1 MSRLRIDPFVLTL
14 VAAVTLAYF
23 FPRWGSRE
31 SPLPVD
37 QIAAVGISLIFFF
50 YGLKLGPE
58 KLRLGLRNWK
68 LHTLIQLSTF
78 LLFPLMVVAFYPFV
92 KGEERETIWLAFLFL
107 AALPSTVSA
116 SVVMVSIARGNIPGA
131 IFNAS
136 ISGLIGIVVTPLWM
150 GFFLKQAEG
159 DFSLGEVYVKL
170 LTEILLP
177 VIAGLIL
184 QKYLGKFVGKH
195 SSRLALFDKSVILL
209 IIYKS
214 FSRSFEDGVFSSVAL
229 IDMAWIALAAV
240 ALFFLVFWV
249 IGLLSKSLGF
259 SLEDRITAQFCGSKK
274 SLVHGTVFAKI
285 LFPIGF
291 PIGIIFLPLM
301 LFHAFQIFTV
311 SVIAGRLGR
320 RKVESNDLSD
330 G

>member
-1 MSRLRIDPFVLTL
+1 MTRPRIDPFVLTIIT
-14 VAAVTLAYF
+14 AVVLAYF
-23 FPRWGSRE
+23 FPAWGSRQ
-31 SPLPVD
+31 SPVPVD

-58 KLRLGLRNWK
+58 KLRIGLRNWK

-78 LLFPLMVVAFYPFV
+78 LLFPLIVLAFYPLV
-92 KGEERETIWLAFLFL
+92 KGEERESIWLAFLFL

-150 GFFLKQAEG
+150 GFFLKRAEG
-159 DFSLGEVYVKL
+159 DFSLGEVYIKL

-184 QKYLGKFVGKH
+184 QKYLGKYVVKH
-195 SSRLALFDKSVILL
+195 GRQLALFDKAVILL

-214 FSRSFEDGVFSSVAL
+214 FARSFEDGVFSSVAL
-229 IDMAWIALAAV
+229 IDLVWIGLAAV
-240 ALFFLVFWV
+240 ALFFLVYWV

-259 SLEDRITAQFCGSKK
+259 NLEDRITAQFCGSKK

-285 LFPIGF
+285 LFPAAF
-291 PIGIIFLPLM
+291 PIGLIFLPLM

-311 SVIAGRLGR
+311 SIIATRLGR
-320 RKVESNDLSD
+320 RRS
-330 G
+330 

>member
-1 MSRLRIDPFVLTL
+1 MTRLRIDPFVLTL
-14 VAAVTLAYF
+14 VAVVAMAYF
-23 FPRWGSRE
+23 FPHWGGRQ
-31 SPLPVD
+31 SPLPLD
-37 QIAAVGISLIFFF
+37 QVAAVGISLIFFF

-58 KLRLGLRNWK
+58 KLQLGLRNWK
-68 LHTLIQLSTF
+68 LHVLIQLSTF
-78 LLFPLMVVAFYPFV
+78 LLFPLIVIAFYPLAQN
-92 KGEERETIWLAFLFL
+92 EEAKSIWLAFLFL

-136 ISGLIGIVVTPLWM
+136 ISGLIGILVTPLWM

-159 DFSLGEVYVKL
+159 DFNLGEVYIKL

-177 VIAGLIL
+177 VVAGLIL
-184 QKYLGKFVGKH
+184 QKYLGKYVAKH
-195 SSRLALFDKSVILL
+195 SKRLALFDKSVILL

-229 IDMAWIALAAV
+229 LDLGWIALAAV
-240 ALFFLVFWV
+240 VLFFLVFWV

-259 SLEDRITAQFCGSKK
+259 SLEDTITAQFCGSKK

-301 LFHAFQIFTV
+301 LFHAFQILTV
-311 SVIAGRLGR
+311 SIIAAKAGRR
-320 RKVESNDLSD
+320 N
-330 G
+330 

>member
-1 MSRLRIDPFVLTL
+1 MTRPRIDPFVLTII
-14 VAAVTLAYF
+14 AAVVLAYL
-23 FPRWGSRE
+23 FPAWGSRQ
-31 SPLPVD
+31 SPVPLD

-58 KLRLGLRNWK
+58 KLRIGLRNWK

-78 LLFPLMVVAFYPFV
+78 LLFPLIVVACYPLAQ
-92 KGEERETIWLAFLFL
+92 GEESEPIWLAFLFL

-159 DFSLGEVYVKL
+159 DFHLGEVYLKL

-177 VIAGLIL
+177 VIAGLVL
-184 QKYLGKFVGKH
+184 QKYLGKYVVKH
-195 SSRLALFDKSVILL
+195 SRRLALFDKTVILL

-214 FSRSFEDGVFSSVAL
+214 FARSFEDGVFSSVAL
-229 IDMAWIALAAV
+229 LDMAWIASAV
-240 ALFFLVFWV
+240 VVLFFLVFWV
-249 IGLLSKSLGF
+249 IGQLSKTLGF

-285 LFPIGF
+285 LFPAAF
-291 PIGIIFLPLM
+291 PIGLIFLPLM
-301 LFHAFQIFTV
+301 LYHAFQIFTV
-311 SVIAGRLGR
+311 SIIATRLGR
-320 RKVESNDLSD
+320 RRS
-330 G
+330 